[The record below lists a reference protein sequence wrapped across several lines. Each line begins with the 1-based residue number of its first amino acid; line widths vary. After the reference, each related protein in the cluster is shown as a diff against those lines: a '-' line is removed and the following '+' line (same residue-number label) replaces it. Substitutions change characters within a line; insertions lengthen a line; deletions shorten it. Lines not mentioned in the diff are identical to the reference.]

1 MCVYIVSKGT
11 NKYIPRNTQYQKKNN
26 NDIVEYIYLSLCVR
40 SRRRGRCDDDDE
52 YSVFLKRG

>member
-52 YSVFLKRG
+52 YIVCF